1 MKRIYIEQLIKWNQT
16 EDIRPVML
24 TGAKGVGKTYLA
36 YDFAKAFFKN
46 ILYLNFEH
54 DPKAVDVFS
63 DKDPGKLSKRLSE
76 HFYLTALDSDDNFHE
91 DRLLILDEIS
101 YCPAALHMLSSL
113 QQEGAFP
120 RIIAISSSPL
130 KKEELKPYYH
140 IPIYPMQFNEF
151 LTAIGSEWYIE
162 TIIAHYNSN
171 KKIPD
176 IVHKE
181 LLNLH
186 NLYLQ
191 IGGMPSII
199 NEYLNFNNI
208 SNIPEQ
214 HSHLMGTYRHYL
226 SLLSSDSESL
236 KMNQVLDCLPLQLLK
251 SNKKF
256 QYNLIRKGTT
266 HAMYKEAI
274 QSLSNQN
281 YIIPCYKMTTKDL
294 SNIDKIL
301 EEDRLNVNEITSF
314 KLYLSDAGLLHS
326 LLLKEI
332 KTTFNKVARKALLE
346 NYIAT
351 TLKVNG
357 YPIVFWESEST
368 AKIDFLLSNKGEII
382 PLEIFCDTNTRSKS
396 ISVLKQKIDFPYSIK
411 ISERN
416 FEYSNNVKYV
426 PYYAAFCI

>member
-54 DPKAVDVFS
+54 DPKAVDLFS

-76 HFYLTALDSDDNFHE
+76 HFYLTALDSDDNFNE

-101 YCPAALHMLSSL
+101 YCPAVLHILSSL